1 LKTEPTEFDPL
12 RKGNIIQQLRTKVRS
27 EAAEKNQIAALS
39 SSRNDSVSSISDS
52 CTFTNYDSDYDSDND
67 GENAFQSLH
76 ETMNW
81 KDGTVV
87 SKEGSKS
94 KISDEEMEI
103 LRYYFVE
110 QFLED
115 YLS

>member
-1 LKTEPTEFDPL
+1 MKTEPTEFDPL

-27 EAAEKNQIAALS
+27 EAAEKNQIALLS
-39 SSRNDSVSSISDS
+39 LRNDSVSSISDS
-52 CTFTNYDSDYDSDND
+52 CTFTNYDSDYESDND
-67 GENAFQSLH
+67 GEDAFQSLH

-81 KDGTVV
+81 TDGTFV

-94 KISDEEMEI
+94 KISIEETEL

-110 QFLED
+110 LFLEV